1 MKTPRQELIRTA
13 AARMRARNLD
23 AHSALESVVDGARP
37 GTLGG
42 AMCEY
47 YTGISELALERL
59 VRAVERKGER

>member
-1 MKTPRQELIRTA
+1 MA
-13 AARMRARNLD
+13 AIRMRARNLD

-47 YTGISELALERL
+47 YTGISQLALERL
-59 VRAVERKGER
+59 IRAVERSAAFTHTASS